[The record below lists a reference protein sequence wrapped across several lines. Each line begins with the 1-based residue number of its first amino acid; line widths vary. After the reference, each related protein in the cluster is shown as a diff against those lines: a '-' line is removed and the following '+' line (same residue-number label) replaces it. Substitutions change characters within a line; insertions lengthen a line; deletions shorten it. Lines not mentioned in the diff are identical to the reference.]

1 MDIPDIANVLL
12 DGASRAFGKSP
23 RVFSAEVTACLS
35 RYAWPGNVREL
46 QNEVNRVVVV
56 SDAEVVGADLLDPR
70 IINRP
75 GGHSQPGPGPQD
87 RGLGAVGRIGR
98 GTLKERVEA
107 MEAEV
112 LRETLIR
119 HRWNR
124 TQAAEELGLSRVGL
138 RAKIERYGVGPSPL
152 ARVSQVSS
160 AQDEP

>member
-1 MDIPDIANVLL
+1 MWSCPT
-12 DGASRAFGKSP
+12 P
-23 RVFSAEVTACLS
+23 
-35 RYAWPGNVREL
+35 
-46 QNEVNRVVVV
+46 
-56 SDAEVVGADLLDPR
+56 VVGADLLDPR

-119 HRWNR
+119 HRRNR

-160 AQDEP
+160 AQDEPSTWQTHWLGGVARGSVHSYRRTTAARHGVVI